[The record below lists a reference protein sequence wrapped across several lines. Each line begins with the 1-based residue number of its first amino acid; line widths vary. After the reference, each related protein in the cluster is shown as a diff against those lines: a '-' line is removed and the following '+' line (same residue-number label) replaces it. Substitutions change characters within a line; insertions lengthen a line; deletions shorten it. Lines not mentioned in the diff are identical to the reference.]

1 MKIDLVLMADVA
13 GYAESRRRL
22 FNLDPRLASTAPLV
36 AGPKGEKP
44 ESADEDVQEKGEHG
58 DVRTLWVDYDEHGE
72 RLKRWRDVCAESF
85 TPAFDTKPIE
95 GP

>member
-1 MKIDLVLMADVA
+1 MADVA

-58 DVRTLWVDYDEHGE
+58 DVRTLWVDYDEGMFAQNHSLQ
-72 RLKRWRDVCAESF
+72 RLIQSPLKAHDALLAPDQ
-85 TPAFDTKPIE
+85 TH
-95 GP
+95 